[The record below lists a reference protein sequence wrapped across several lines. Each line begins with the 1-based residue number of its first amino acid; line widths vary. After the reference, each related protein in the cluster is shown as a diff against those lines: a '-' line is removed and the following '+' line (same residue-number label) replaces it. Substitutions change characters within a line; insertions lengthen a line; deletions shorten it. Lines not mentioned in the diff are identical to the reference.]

1 MKEEVEALIQKFQ
14 NDFNHYKNA
23 SYSEAQVR
31 LDFIDPLFSL
41 LGWDINNSNGKSAS
55 EREVI
60 VEETLRDES
69 STHGKRPDYTFRSF
83 SERKFFVEAKKPS
96 IDIFNG
102 ADEAK
107 QIRRYGFTAK
117 LPVSVLTNFEY
128 LVIYDCSSPVEESD
142 SSNHSVI
149 TRYHYTEYA
158 DKFEEIVLR
167 LGKDSVYDG
176 DFDNEW
182 EDIQEKI
189 QKLNVNTLFLEQIN
203 RWRLNLAQ
211 NFIAIKGEVS
221 ENELNDLVQSYLN
234 SIIFLRVCED
244 RGLEKPYSLLNIANE
259 LSHKNLISKLR
270 SSDKRYNSGVF
281 SLSYIEDLIKDDSF
295 YFWTIIK
302 ELYYPESPFSFSVL
316 PSDILGQI
324 YEIFLGTKLE
334 GKDGKIEI
342 VEKYIDRDIVTTPSF
357 IIREILK
364 ETVYKHCKNLSI
376 DEILES
382 KFADISC
389 GSGAFLLEVFQML
402 QDKIVEKF
410 LLLDDKTQLQEI
422 YRDTYKLK
430 FEFKKRILVSCIFGV
445 DKDYNAIKAAEFGLL
460 LKLLENES
468 EHTITNPI
476 LPELSENILFGNSLI
491 ETKDI
496 ENLNDTEVLNEINA
510 YDFGDLK
517 FNVIVGNPPYLTT
530 EHMKRSILEAER
542 KIYKTKY
549 KTSHKQF
556 DKYYLFIERAIELLK
571 DYGRLGY
578 IVPSKFTRVD
588 SGKKLRDLLV
598 KDRFLKSIVYFGQN
612 QIFDSK
618 TTYTALIFG
627 RKSSKIHDNCFFF
640 SEVIDFKRWKLQK
653 NRCLEI
659 SADFIERLE
668 EKNWILSAEQN
679 IIINRLYVN
688 SLQLESIL
696 GKGMI
701 TNGIQTSAK
710 PYIQTPLRDD
720 GEFIFFKYD
729 DKDYKIEKEVT
740 RPYYS
745 TSKHSLFHTHKNV
758 TPNSFVIYPYQK
770 IEDKILLISMQ
781 EIRVR
786 YPNLYIYLQDI
797 KPVLNNPKRSIKPEP
812 NTQNE
817 WHRYGRQHS
826 LGIGDIEQ
834 KIIVGI
840 LSNGQKYPIDNN
852 RTFISSGGTAGYCS
866 IQVPDNVNYSIFYI
880 QALLN
885 SKYLEYFAFANGEI
899 FQGGYISRGTKVI
912 RNMRIIKIDFD
923 NQFSKKLHDD
933 IASLQEEINKTYGL
947 ILEAVNKPRDK
958 IRLNRKFQRD
968 TLSLKELLKVLY
980 NFGDN
985 DSDIPEVK
993 EIYSHVDKI
1002 LE

>member
-14 NDFNHYKNA
+14 NDLNHYKNA

-96 IDIFNG
+96 IDISSG

-128 LVIYDCSSPVEESD
+128 LVIYDCSAPVEEND
-142 SSNHSVI
+142 GSNHSVI
-149 TRYHYTEYA
+149 IRYHYTEYA
-158 DKFEEIVLR
+158 DKFEEIALR

-176 DFDNEW
+176 NFDNEW
-182 EDIQEKI
+182 KDIEEKI

-211 NFIAIKGEVS
+211 NFIAIKSGIS

-270 SSDKRYNSGVF
+270 SSDERYNSGVF

-334 GKDGKIEI
+334 SKDGKIEI
-342 VEKYIDRDIVTTPSF
+342 VEKYIDRDVVTTPSF
-357 IIREILK
+357 IIRAILK
-364 ETVYKHCKNLSI
+364 ETVYEHCKNLSI
-376 DEILES
+376 DKILES

-389 GSGAFLLEVFQML
+389 GSGAFLLEIFQML

-430 FEFKKRILVSCIFGV
+430 FEFKKKILVSCIFGV

-460 LKLLENES
+460 LKLLENEN

-496 ENLNDTEVLNEINA
+496 EHLDDTEILNEINA

-517 FNVIVGNPPYLTT
+517 FDVIVGNPPYLTT
-530 EHMKRSILEAER
+530 EHMKSSILEAER
-542 KIYKTKY
+542 EIYKTKY
-549 KTSHKQF
+549 VTSHKQF

-571 DYGRLGY
+571 DYGKLGY

-588 SGKKLRDLLV
+588 SGKKLRELLV
-598 KDRFLKSIVYFGQN
+598 KDKFLKSMVYFGQN

-627 RKSSKIHDNCFFF
+627 RKNSNNNCFFF

-653 NRCLEI
+653 NKCLEI

-668 EKNWILSAEQN
+668 EKNWILSAKQN
-679 IIINRLYVN
+679 VIINRLYMN
-688 SLQLESIL
+688 SLQLESVV

-720 GEFIFFKYD
+720 GEFIFFKYN
-729 DKDYKIEKEVT
+729 DKDYKVEKEVT
-740 RPYYS
+740 RPYYV
-745 TSKHSLFHTHKNV
+745 TSKHSLFHTYKNV
-758 TPNSFVIYPYQK
+758 TPNSFVIYPYKK
-770 IEDKILLISMQ
+770 IDDKILLISMQ

-797 KPVLNNPKRSIKPEP
+797 KPVLNNPKRSIKPKP
-812 NTQNE
+812 STQNE

-826 LGIGDIEQ
+826 LGIGEIEQ

-968 TLSLKELLKVLY
+968 TLSLKELLKILY

-993 EIYSHVDKI
+993 EIYSHVDEI